1 MALPPVDTNDKVIA
15 GVCSGLAKHFDMD
28 PVMMRLIWVLVGIF
42 AAGVPAILVY
52 LILAIAMPKA

>member
-42 AAGVPAILVY
+42 AAGVPAIRST
-52 LILAIAMPKA
+52 